1 MARIRTIKPDFFQSE
16 DVATLSYRARLTW
29 IGLWTY
35 VDDAGRCKDNARLI
49 KGHVW
54 PLEDEVTAKEV
65 EEDLAELSAG
75 GRIVRYSVA
84 GDKLIQ
90 VQKWTSHQ
98 RLAKPTPSRLPAFP
112 GTDTEE
118 VPNLSDTPTGKVA
131 EDSHTPTGGKGKEVE
146 VEREVEGR
154 PSGPHLIPED
164 FTLTPERKAWAAT
177 NTPAVNAE
185 LETAAFI
192 DYWRGERKKKTNWET
207 TWRNRMRTKQGDAE
221 ARGWKPPALD
231 LNNPAN
237 WK

>member
-16 DVATLSYRARLTW
+16 DNVALSYRARLTW

-35 VDDAGRCKDNARLI
+35 VDDDGRCKDNARLI

-65 EEDLAELSAG
+65 EKDLTELSSTN
-75 GRIVRYSVA
+75 RILRYEVN
-84 GDKLIQ
+84 GERFLEIR
-90 VQKWTSHQ
+90 KWRDHQ
-98 RLAKPTPSRLPAFP
+98 RIAKPTRSKLPAP
-112 GTDTEE
+112 PQP
-118 VPNLSDTPTGKVA
+118 VSHPSDTSPEGY
-131 EDSHTPTGGKGKEVE
+131 HTAITPLPVGSGKEVE

-154 PSGPHLIPED
+154 PSGPHLIPSD
-164 FTLTPERKAWAAT
+164 FTLTPERKAWASE